1 MKARK
6 PGLQPRWIAR
16 IVLLA
21 LVVVGLVALFVLKD
35 SDATPPAKSSPP
47 EPVVK
52 AAVSEAGVQAAA
64 PALVPRIDSARAMK
78 YVREVVGFGPRP
90 PGSPAHRKL
99 EVYIKSHLQDGDVE
113 DDAFTAA
120 TPVGPIRMR
129 NVIAKFPGAKPGIIV
144 IGTHYETALPI
155 KNFVGANDGGSGTGL
170 LLELAN
176 QLRGWK
182 RNGYSV
188 WLVWIDGEEAIR
200 QWSPTDSLYGS
211 RHLVEKW
218 QKDGTL
224 KQIKAFLLADMVGDA
239 NLHIERDVSSTPWL
253 IDLVQEAATGLGLQS
268 HFFQRQVG
276 VEDDHMPFVRAGVP
290 AVDLIDFDYG
300 YNNVYHHTPADTL
313 DKLSPRSLE
322 VVGNVLLESVRLLDA
337 R

>member
-6 PGLQPRWIAR
+6 LAVRRRWIGR
-16 IVLLA
+16 IALLTLLLA
-21 LVVVGLVALFVLKD
+21 GLVAVFVLRD
-35 SDATPPAKSSPP
+35 SDATPPAKPANETAHTPGNTSS
-47 EPVVK
+47 
-52 AAVSEAGVQAAA
+52 ATQAAA
-64 PALVPRIDSARAMK
+64 SATAPRIASSRAMK
-78 YVREVVGFGPRP
+78 YVREVVAFGPRP
-90 PGSPAHRKL
+90 PGSAAHKKL
-99 EVYIKSHLQDGDVE
+99 EAYIKSHLQNIEVE
-113 DDAFTAA
+113 DDLFTAA
-120 TPVGPIRMR
+120 TPAGPVGMR
-129 NVIAKFPGAKPGIIV
+129 NIIAKFPGSQPGIIV

-176 QLRGWK
+176 QLRDWRRK
-182 RNGYSV
+182 GYSV

-200 QWSPTDSLYGS
+200 EWSPTDSLYGS

-224 KQIKAFLLADMVGDA
+224 KQIKAFLLVDMVGDA
-239 NLHIERDVSSTPWL
+239 NLQIERDVSSTPWL
-253 IDLVQEAATGLGLQS
+253 IEMVRQAATSLGLQS

-276 VEDDHMPFVRAGVP
+276 VEDDHLPFVRAGVP
-290 AVDLIDFDYG
+290 AIDLIDFEYG
-300 YNNVYHHTPADTL
+300 YNNVYHHTTADTL

-322 VVGNVLLESVRLLDA
+322 IVGNVLLESVRLLDA